1 MNTKKLFMLLA
12 AVLLGSV
19 CAFAQSGNSE
29 PLKGDV
35 NEDGTVDVADITAV
49 IKIMKDNATPQT
61 TYYFSVGTTPVTA
74 DNYTTV
80 NNATTTIPSTKE
92 FTNNSGSK
100 SLVYVLVPSNKTVTA
115 IDTYANVSINMVID
129 NTVTISNHKVYVT
142 DGKIAKGSSLTF
154 TISPQTTYY
163 WYVGT
168 TPYDLT
174 NYTSLPKVNS
184 IPSSG
189 SITAN
194 RQYVYF
200 VMPANKQLASLYD
213 STFTYEYDLI
223 ASNNEV
229 NIYQTVGTI
238 NGTVNY
244 TIQTTYYWYVGTSIP
259 SSTSGNGW
267 TSLGT
272 DLSGI
277 SYIQVDTSNNPDY
290 SYPTFY
296 VIMPS
301 SLHFKP
307 YNSDGS
313 RDESVGWTSTT
324 WSVDN
329 NYTLWTLNDPIDSIN
344 SRFKQ

>member
-1 MNTKKLFMLLA
+1 MTFA
-12 AVLLGSV
+12 AVLLSSV
-19 CAFAQSGNSE
+19 SAFAQSGNNE

-163 WYVGT
+163 WYVGHI
-168 TPYDLT
+168 T
-174 NYTSLPKVNS
+174 NAQVE
-184 IPSSG
+184 SS
-189 SITAN
+189 SALNTIVT
-194 RQYVYF
+194 
-200 VMPANKQLASLYD
+200 
-213 STFTYEYDLI
+213 
-223 ASNNEV
+223 NN
-229 NIYQTVGTI
+229 G
-238 NGTVNY
+238 
-244 TIQTTYYWYVGTSIP
+244 
-259 SSTSGNGW
+259 
-267 TSLGT
+267 
-272 DLSGI
+272 
-277 SYIQVDTSNNPDY
+277 
-290 SYPTFY
+290 
-296 VIMPS
+296 
-301 SLHFKP
+301 
-307 YNSDGS
+307 
-313 RDESVGWTSTT
+313 TSTT
-324 WSVDN
+324 STIGPSTLIMPTTTGDALVYIYPTVWGSPTIVDSTGYGTGDADIEEFGLISPAGYKVRCWDGDSSVRGK
-329 NYTLWTLNDPIDSIN
+329 TLSITWV
-344 SRFKQ
+344 K